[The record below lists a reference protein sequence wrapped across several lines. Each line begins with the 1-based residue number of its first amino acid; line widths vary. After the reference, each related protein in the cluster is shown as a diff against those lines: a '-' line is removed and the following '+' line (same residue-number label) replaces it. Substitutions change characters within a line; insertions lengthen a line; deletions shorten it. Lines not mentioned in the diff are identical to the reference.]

1 MYNSKRPGSRNN
13 RRDQH
18 HPYRRPSSSI
28 PDGFALYYIAIVCPD
43 EVNDTIKEY
52 KDYMQQ
58 KYGCRAAQ
66 KSPAHLT
73 IIPPFKA
80 EEELETVFKDFV
92 TSFNIGLVP
101 FDIQLKNF
109 SHFGNRVISVDVAPN
124 ETLNHLEQEVN
135 EQFMEQFKSII
146 FRNRPEFHPHVTIAT
161 RDIPEY
167 KFDEAWDYFSQQNI
181 EASFNCKNLS
191 VLKLVRGVWEI
202 IG

>member
-1 MYNSKRPGSRNN
+1 MYNSKRPSFRNN
-13 RRDQH
+13 RREQQRN
-18 HPYRRPSSSI
+18 YRRPSPI
-28 PDGFALYYIAIVCPD
+28 PDGFALYYIAVVCPD
-43 EVNDTIKEY
+43 EINEKINEY

-80 EEELETVFKDFV
+80 EEDLETVFKDFIS
-92 TSFNIGLVP
+92 SFNVGLVP

-124 ETLNHLEQEVN
+124 DTLSRLEQELN
-135 EQFMEQFKSII
+135 EQFMGQFKSII

-167 KFDEAWDYFSQQNI
+167 KFDEAWDHFSQQNI
-181 EASFNCKNLS
+181 ETSFTCKSLS

-202 IG
+202 IS